1 MSSKLGLSVDS
12 ISNDSAFIDLG
23 LDSMLMVEASDHL
36 MNLTGRSVTAVDLVD
51 HPTIDSLL
59 RFLVSEAGEKTDS
72 ASEQVGAVAGQ
83 PKSQFAQNYMRQLM
97 TNSRVIVEAEQQFTQ
112 YEALKENNL
121 WPYST
126 YRQGAQRPEVTI
138 SSHGGSVYDVI
149 NMSSYNYL
157 GYSCHPEVI
166 QAAKDALDQYGLG
179 ANSSPVIGGQ
189 LSVHQHLEQA
199 LVKFFRL
206 ESHSVSL
213 FSSGYAVNV
222 GTLSAIM
229 KPSTHI
235 VMDELCHTSIVEGA
249 KASGAKM
256 HFFRHNDLDSLEQ
269 KLQILSSSDKRVMVC
284 VESIYSAD
292 GDFSPLE
299 GVVALAKKY
308 NAYTLLDEAHS
319 MLLSGED
326 GRGFAAE
333 KGLLDQVDFNVLTF
347 SKSFGGVGGCV
358 FAKKELIHYIDYF
371 AKARVFSCAMDPAVA
386 GGLVKVIELVSSE
399 DGCERRSRLHR
410 NCQHLA
416 KKLSGFLNVEADLK
430 WIIPVVFGDEN
441 NALAIYSYLQ
451 QNGVDAGVMVYPS
464 VPVGKGRIRLFIT
477 SEHTIE
483 QLDRVVEVV
492 KMAAVK
498 FNFDSLKKD
507 FLTQKEKSHA

>member
-1 MSSKLGLSVDS
+1 M
-12 ISNDSAFIDLG
+12 
-23 LDSMLMVEASDHL
+23 
-36 MNLTGRSVTAVDLVD
+36 
-51 HPTIDSLL
+51 
-59 RFLVSEAGEKTDS
+59 
-72 ASEQVGAVAGQ
+72 
-83 PKSQFAQNYMRQLM
+83 
-97 TNSRVIVEAEQQFTQ
+97 
-112 YEALKENNL
+112 
-121 WPYST
+121 
-126 YRQGAQRPEVTI
+126 
-138 SSHGGSVYDVI
+138 
-149 NMSSYNYL
+149 
-157 GYSCHPEVI
+157 
-166 QAAKDALDQYGLG
+166 
-179 ANSSPVIGGQ
+179 
-189 LSVHQHLEQA
+189 
-199 LVKFFRL
+199 
-206 ESHSVSL
+206 SL

-358 FAKKELIHYIDYF
+358 FAKKELYTTLTILLRRAFFHVRWIP
-371 AKARVFSCAMDPAVA
+371 RL
-386 GGLVKVIELVSSE
+386 LVV
-399 DGCERRSRLHR
+399 
-410 NCQHLA
+410 
-416 KKLSGFLNVEADLK
+416 
-430 WIIPVVFGDEN
+430 
-441 NALAIYSYLQ
+441 
-451 QNGVDAGVMVYPS
+451 
-464 VPVGKGRIRLFIT
+464 
-477 SEHTIE
+477 
-483 QLDRVVEVV
+483 
-492 KMAAVK
+492 
-498 FNFDSLKKD
+498 
-507 FLTQKEKSHA
+507 